1 MNENIK
7 WFAGAVAVV
16 GLAIGAVIYRDSWWK
31 DKPPPAAPVEA
42 PAPAEPPPEVA
53 PEEPAVRHPVT
64 ETERAQPLPS
74 LAESDEPL
82 LGAFSNL
89 LGQES
94 VAKFVVTQELVR
106 HIVVTIDNLST
117 EKVAERLRPL
127 RPTPGRFE
135 VGGTEEAPVLEASN
149 FERYKPLVQLIR
161 STDTRRLVEQY
172 RHYYPLFQEAYE
184 NLGHP
189 PEYFNDRLV
198 EVIDV
203 LLATPDV
210 TGPISLTQPGVL
222 YEYAD
227 PKLEALP
234 AGQKVLIR
242 MGSENAA
249 AVKAKL
255 REFREEIVRGPAK

>member
-7 WFAGAVAVV
+7 WFAGAVVVV
-16 GLAIGAVIYRDSWWK
+16 GLSIGAFLFLGR
-31 DKPPPAAPVEA
+31 KPKPVPVEA
-42 PAPAEPPPEVA
+42 PAPALADAPPPAESQ
-53 PEEPAVRHPVT
+53 EPAVRHPVPD
-64 ETERAQPLPS
+64 TERAQPLPP
-74 LAESDEPL
+74 LASSDEPL
-82 LGAFSNL
+82 LGAFSDL

-106 HIVVTIDNLST
+106 HIVVTIDNLAN

-135 VGGTEEAPVLEASN
+135 VGGTEDAPLLEASN
-149 FERYKPLVQLIR
+149 YERYKPLVQLIR
-161 STDTRRLVEQY
+161 TTDSRRLIESY

-184 NLGHP
+184 SLGHP

-203 LLATPDV
+203 MLAAPEV
-210 TGPISLTQPGVL
+210 PGPVALAQPGVL
-222 YEYAD
+222 YEFAD

-249 AVKAKL
+249 IVKAKL
-255 REFREEIVRGPAK
+255 RELRAEIVRGPGR